1 MLWRLKEMVGRHHEF
16 EMALQKLRGSN
27 ANIAR
32 EADEIKV
39 HFEPKTWLENRSG
52 TWRCIYETFYN

>member
-39 HFEPKTWLENRSG
+39 HFEPKT
-52 TWRCIYETFYN
+52 